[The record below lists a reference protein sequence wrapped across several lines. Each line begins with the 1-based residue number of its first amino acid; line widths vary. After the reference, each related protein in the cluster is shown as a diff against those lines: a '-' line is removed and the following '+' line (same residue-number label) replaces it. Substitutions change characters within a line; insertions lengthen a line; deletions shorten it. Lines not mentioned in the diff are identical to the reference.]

1 MFHYNY
7 LCICAN
13 VYKVNIVK
21 KKKERKLI
29 INKLL

>member
-13 VYKVNIVK
+13 VYEVNIVK
-21 KKKERKLI
+21 KKKKEKT
-29 INKLL
+29 NN